1 MTRIQKRLVKK
12 RYYGKAVY
20 QYPVYSLNIPR
31 KFHEL
36 LPPFEGEDL
45 QVDIERR
52 SNTLII
58 MLAPKPGK
66 PGEKR
71 FLNKKSADLSSTKS
85 R

>member
-1 MTRIQKRLVKK
+1 VKK

-20 QYPVYSLNIPR
+20 QYPVYSFNIPKR
-31 KFHEL
+31 FHEL
-36 LPPFEGEDL
+36 LPPFEGEEL

-52 SNTLII
+52 SNTLLI

-71 FLNKKSADLSSTKS
+71 FLNKKSADLGSTKS